1 MSSVNFNDYVN
12 YANLDTGYDFSSL
25 TGGSANSSNNLLSD
39 YASIKNGS
47 YGKLLKAYYAKQDA
61 EKASASGDS
70 RQKLTLM
77 RAGADS
83 LQKSADALNDAS
95 LWEKKKMIKKDEE
108 TGEET
113 EVEDYDW
120 DAITKAVKSFIAD
133 YNSVVGRAGD
143 SDTKNVLRNAMWMT
157 GVTDSFEKLLSKV
170 GITIGKGN
178 KLELDENAL
187 KESNMTT
194 LKSLFTGMGS
204 YADKISQKAGSL
216 SKVAANAA
224 AKVKGTMY
232 TKNGA
237 YSDTLS
243 ELFSNTLDKKVG
255 DDKKDDKDSK
265 EHVQKTGDNT
275 EKK

>member
-95 LWEKKKMIKKDEE
+95 L
-108 TGEET
+108 
-113 EVEDYDW
+113 
-120 DAITKAVKSFIAD
+120 
-133 YNSVVGRAGD
+133 
-143 SDTKNVLRNAMWMT
+143 
-157 GVTDSFEKLLSKV
+157 
-170 GITIGKGN
+170 
-178 KLELDENAL
+178 
-187 KESNMTT
+187 
-194 LKSLFTGMGS
+194 
-204 YADKISQKAGSL
+204 
-216 SKVAANAA
+216 
-224 AKVKGTMY
+224 
-232 TKNGA
+232 
-237 YSDTLS
+237 
-243 ELFSNTLDKKVG
+243 
-255 DDKKDDKDSK
+255 
-265 EHVQKTGDNT
+265 
-275 EKK
+275 